1 MTIRFLQ
8 FLKDQKELEEVF
20 IKKLFDY
27 KLSSAKFLP
36 TVNWSELVVT
46 TVDTLWWMVGSVNGG
61 FDWRGEDY
69 NKRGNDTHSSLEKQY
84 NAEPL

>member
-1 MTIRFLQ
+1 MH

-46 TVDTLWWMVGSVNGG
+46 TVDILWWMVGSVNGG
-61 FDWRGEDY
+61 FDWCGEIIRRGVMIAIP
-69 NKRGNDTHSSLEKQY
+69 TLEK
-84 NAEPL
+84 AKLHLSHWVL